1 MSRCWSPCG
10 MPSLSWI
17 FLFTFSILSLGST
30 SKVMVFPV
38 RVFTKSCMM
47 LRNLYC
53 FSRNKRHKL
62 SLFKVR
68 KRNGVE
74 GKVRNSAVVMAVCRG
89 IFGAAILLLFPAV
102 SRLYSTVLIGES
114 HKNVPFACVTAS
126 AVFSPGFQRRLF
138 SATYKG
144 GGGFFSVRI
153 LTKICIPP
161 LRRRTRWSID
171 SFCML

>member
-1 MSRCWSPCG
+1 MSRCWFPCG

-17 FLFTFSILSLGST
+17 SFSILSLGSN

-38 RVFTKSCMM
+38 WVFTKNCMM

-53 FSRNKRHKL
+53 VSRNKQRKL

-89 IFGAAILLLFPAV
+89 IYCSSILLLFPAV
-102 SRLYSTVLIGES
+102 SRLYNTVLLGES
-114 HKNVPFACVTAS
+114 HKNVPFVCVTAS
-126 AVFSPGFQRRLF
+126 AVFSPGFQRNFHRAARDCF
-138 SATYKG
+138 QPRIG
-144 GGGFFSVRI
+144 GGGGGGGGRGVRGR
-153 LTKICIPP
+153 P
-161 LRRRTRWSID
+161 LP
-171 SFCML
+171 